1 MNVHTGCASG
11 QRGLI
16 LRRGYS
22 PTNAR
27 FSTVGG
33 PTAPRVACPARETF
47 LAAFLSRSSI
57 SPQVGHTW
65 LRTKRLFSTLALRI
79 TALLAGV
86 RGIYHHHHLLTGV
99 CCFVGKDGAELPPAR
114 IADALLARCGLRTRL
129 ATRRSS
135 R

>member
-1 MNVHTGCASG
+1 MLASA
-11 QRGLI
+11 RWVVPL
-16 LRRGYS
+16 LHEWPAR
-22 PTNAR
+22 PAKR
-27 FSTVGG
+27 FS
-33 PTAPRVACPARETF
+33 P
-47 LAAFLSRSSI
+47 RSSI

-129 ATRRSS
+129 ATRRS
-135 R
+135 